1 MTLHLTETF
10 QWRVE
15 YVSTLFEDSDRF
27 WQWLHRRD
35 KKLYRPAAIRTWA
48 IVIYES
54 QGRFRQDTARDM
66 ARGFIEGALSVG
78 KYILYIRFF
87 FAAKLINFTQEW
99 LCPILNRWSS
109 GRTGKE
115 TLEMYVFF
123 FFSCYIQDAD
133 VTLLTFPQHM
143 RKAGKACLDQKGS
156 PPNLIVV
163 VLPEGGNEIY
173 SAVKKWAIYFTF
185 GLYFFSLMFILSF
198 SFGDVQ
204 VGTVTFF
211 LYLLKWCIDGRR
223 YSMLE
228 VEQM

>member
-1 MTLHLTETF
+1 MSVFYLL
-10 QWRVE
+10 
-15 YVSTLFEDSDRF
+15 EDSDRF
-27 WQWLHRRD
+27 WQWLLRRD

-123 FFSCYIQDAD
+123 FFFMLHSRRWRD
-133 VTLLTFPQHM
+133 LTYFSSAYEESWQGLP
-143 RKAGKACLDQKGS
+143 RSEGKPSQSDRCRPSRGRQW
-156 PPNLIVV
+156 NL
-163 VLPEGGNEIY
+163 
-173 SAVKKWAIYFTF
+173 F
-185 GLYFFSLMFILSF
+185 G
-198 SFGDVQ
+198 
-204 VGTVTFF
+204 
-211 LYLLKWCIDGRR
+211 C
-223 YSMLE
+223 
-228 VEQM
+228 

>member
-10 QWRVE
+10 QWRLE
-15 YVSTLFEDSDRF
+15 YVSILLEDSDRF

-123 FFSCYIQDAD
+123 FF
-133 VTLLTFPQHM
+133 H
-143 RKAGKACLDQKGS
+143 
-156 PPNLIVV
+156 
-163 VLPEGGNEIY
+163 
-173 SAVKKWAIYFTF
+173 
-185 GLYFFSLMFILSF
+185 
-198 SFGDVQ
+198 
-204 VGTVTFF
+204 VTFKTLTWPSYF
-211 LYLLKWCIDGRR
+211 SSAYEESWQGLPRSEGKPSQFDRCRPPRGRQWN
-223 YSMLE
+223 LFGC
-228 VEQM
+228 

>member
-10 QWRVE
+10 QWRLE
-15 YVSTLFEDSDRF
+15 YVSTLLEDSDRF

-115 TLEMYVFF
+115 TLEMYVFVF
-123 FFSCYIQDAD
+123 F
-133 VTLLTFPQHM
+133 H
-143 RKAGKACLDQKGS
+143 
-156 PPNLIVV
+156 
-163 VLPEGGNEIY
+163 
-173 SAVKKWAIYFTF
+173 
-185 GLYFFSLMFILSF
+185 
-198 SFGDVQ
+198 
-204 VGTVTFF
+204 VTFKTLTWPYF
-211 LYLLKWCIDGRR
+211 LFLSIWGKPARLASIRREALPIWSSSSSPRAAMKSIRLLRSEQYILPLACISSHWCLSRHLVSATYRWVQLLSSYIF
-223 YSMLE
+223 
-228 VEQM
+228 